1 MKKSDFFPVS
11 KTICDPFNTVL
22 RILARIL
29 LEFSRNFSES
39 IAFVHMNTN
48 PPGIPSPVPA
58 LTVSHAARRFGE
70 RPALNGMS
78 FELHPGEFLGLLG
91 PNGAGK
97 TTLIRAISGRLRLDS
112 GSISLFGETVTAG
125 NHSPNRLR
133 LGVIPQ
139 NLAIY
144 EKLTAY
150 ENLELFGK
158 LYGVS
163 SGDLKQRIPE
173 TLEWIGLADRAS
185 EPAGRFSG
193 GMQRRLNIGCGVLH
207 QPDLILLDEP
217 TVGVDPQSRQ
227 KIWDMLKEIQK
238 KGVSVL
244 LTTHQL
250 DEAQQ
255 VCDRIVI
262 VDAGRTVAAG
272 TFTELLDQSIGQSRR
287 LLLKVSQTSSPLP
300 KGFERTSDGYISC
313 SVKEIA
319 RELPQKLEAVSAAG
333 FDVTDVSIEVPN
345 LQSVFLHFTGRELRE
360 S

>member
-1 MKKSDFFPVS
+1 MAQVIS
-11 KTICDPFNTVL
+11 
-22 RILARIL
+22 LAV
-29 LEFSRNFSES
+29 ES
-39 IAFVHMNTN
+39 V
-48 PPGIPSPVPA
+48 V
-58 LTVSHAARRFGE
+58 RRFGE
-70 RPALNGMS
+70 RLALDGMS
-78 FELHPGEFLGLLG
+78 FQLNRGEFLGLLG

-97 TTLIRAISGRLRLDS
+97 TTLIRAIAGRLRLDS
-112 GSISLFGETVTAG
+112 GRVLIESTPVVPGQKNSAT
-125 NHSPNRLR
+125 HR

-139 NLAIY
+139 NIAIY
-144 EKLTAY
+144 GKLTAR
-150 ENLELFGK
+150 ENLELFGR

-163 SGDLKQRIPE
+163 PSDLPNRINE
-173 TLEWIGLADRAS
+173 TLDWIGLSDRAD

-227 KIWDMLKEIQK
+227 KIWEMLKSIQNR
-238 KGVSVL
+238 GVSVL

-262 VDAGRTVAAG
+262 VDHGKTVAAG
-272 TFTELLDQSIGQSRR
+272 TFEQLLEQSIGRQRTVR
-287 LLLKVSQTSSPLP
+287 LKTSAVIDAVPPGCVLKESGELSFVVS
-300 KGFERTSDGYISC
+300 D
-313 SVKEIA
+313 IA
-319 RELPQKLEAVSAAG
+319 TELPAMLRTIADADFKIDDISI
-333 FDVTDVSIEVPN
+333 DVPG